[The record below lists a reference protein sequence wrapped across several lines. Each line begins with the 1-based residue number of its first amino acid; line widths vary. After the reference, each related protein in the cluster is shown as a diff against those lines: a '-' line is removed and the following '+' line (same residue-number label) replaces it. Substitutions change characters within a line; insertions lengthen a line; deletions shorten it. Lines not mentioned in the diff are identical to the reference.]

1 MPYCFES
8 DSADGAWRQAAN
20 TLLGSANRQLQDS
33 RCGKTRELLHVNF
46 HISNPRERWV
56 LSRQPGI
63 NPAFAIAEVFW
74 ILAGRNDSQFINYWN
89 PELPKFAGQ
98 DEKYHGA
105 YGYRLRRQFGFDQL
119 ERASAALDKNPDSR
133 QIVLEI
139 WDARSDFPAVD
150 GSPVSEDIPCNVC
163 SMLKVRDGRLDWM
176 QIMRSNDLFL
186 GTPHNFVQFT
196 MLQEIIAGWLGL
208 DIGGYG
214 HFSDSLHAY
223 EAYGDQV
230 DKYSIAQIVPT
241 ATNPDR
247 LGLPKAESDIMLRKV
262 MGILEAFTSTDLS
275 VTKFR
280 DHCTLDDLPEAYRNL
295 IFIVAADAARR
306 RMAADGARRK
316 DWNAIMDR
324 AAASCTNPVLRLA
337 WDGWRQR
344 RIRD

>member
-8 DSADGAWRQAAN
+8 DSADDAWRQAAN
-20 TLLGSANRQLQDS
+20 ALLGGSNSKLQDG

-63 NPAFAIAEVFW
+63 NPAFAIADVFW

-89 PELPKFAGQ
+89 PKLPKFAGQ
-98 DEKYHGA
+98 CDRYHGA

-119 ERASAALDKNPDSR
+119 ERAFAALGKNPNSR

-139 WDARSDFPAVD
+139 WDSESDFPAVD

-163 SMLKVRDGRLDWM
+163 SMLKVRDGRLEWM
-176 QIMRSNDLFL
+176 QIMRSNDLFR

-208 DIGGYG
+208 GIGAYG

-223 EAYGDQV
+223 EDQIQEF
-230 DKYSIAQIVPT
+230 SIARKAPT
-241 ATNPDR
+241 TTNPDR
-247 LGLPKAESDIMLRKV
+247 LGLPKAESDIALNTV
-262 MGILEAFTSTDLS
+262 MDILEALAAPDLS
-275 VTKFR
+275 ITTFR
-280 DHCTLDDLPEAYRNL
+280 DLCAVDELPEAYRNL
-295 IFIVAADAARR
+295 IFIVAADGARR
-306 RMAADGARRK
+306 RMVADGVQRN
-316 DWNAIMDR
+316 DWKANMDC

-337 WDGWRQR
+337 WDGWKQR
-344 RIRD
+344 HIRD